1 MEERGKMR
9 MRMRRPAM
17 GLTLVAM
24 TGLAA
29 VCFFARCSGDQPV
42 THEALAAARKTWS
55 DAGIHDY
62 DLEWTASGRMSA
74 HYYVTV
80 RQRQVRQVESVASD
94 GRRSALQPP
103 DSRFYGVDGLFTT
116 IADELAQLKM
126 DRPFDQPQGTKIVMR
141 FSPDPRLGYP
151 RFYRRDVL
159 GTSQALAIDVIRL
172 IPKETSSGS
181 PSAASS

>member
-1 MEERGKMR
+1 M
-9 MRMRRPAM
+9 
-17 GLTLVAM
+17 
-24 TGLAA
+24 
-29 VCFFARCSGDQPV
+29 
-42 THEALAAARKTWS
+42 
-55 DAGIHDY
+55 
-62 DLEWTASGRMSA
+62 
-74 HYYVTV
+74 
-80 RQRQVRQVESVASD
+80 
-94 GRRSALQPP
+94 
-103 DSRFYGVDGLFTT
+103 DGLFTT

-126 DRPFDQPQGTKIVMR
+126 DRPFDQPKGTKIVMR